1 MSDEARDDT
10 NQYLTFTLDN
20 ELYAVGVHSV
30 KEVLEYT
37 EVTKV
42 PRTLDFMKGVINLR
56 GSVVPVV
63 DLRTKFGMPEVEKTI
78 ATSIIVMEV
87 AIAGEAVVL
96 GMIADS
102 VQEVINLDPQDI
114 EPAPKIGA
122 KVDSQFIEGIG
133 KQDGTFIIVLAI
145 DQVFSER
152 ELAEVATEQ
161 KGAVS

>member
-10 NQYLTFTLDN
+10 NQYLTFTLDS
-20 ELYAVGVHSV
+20 ELYAVAVHSV

-87 AIAGEAVVL
+87 SIAGDAVVL

-102 VQEVINLDPQDI
+102 VQEVINLDPHDI

-122 KVDSQFIEGIG
+122 KVDTQFIEGIG
-133 KQDGTFIIVLAI
+133 KQDDRFIIVLAI
-145 DQVFSER
+145 DKVFSEA
-152 ELAEVATEQ
+152 ELAEVAGDQ

>member
-20 ELYAVGVHSV
+20 ELYAVAVHSV

-78 ATSIIVMEV
+78 ATSIIV
-87 AIAGEAVVL
+87 
-96 GMIADS
+96 
-102 VQEVINLDPQDI
+102 
-114 EPAPKIGA
+114 
-122 KVDSQFIEGIG
+122 
-133 KQDGTFIIVLAI
+133 LAI
-145 DQVFSER
+145 DKVFSEA
-152 ELAEVATEQ
+152 ELAEVANEQ
-161 KGAVS
+161 KSAVS